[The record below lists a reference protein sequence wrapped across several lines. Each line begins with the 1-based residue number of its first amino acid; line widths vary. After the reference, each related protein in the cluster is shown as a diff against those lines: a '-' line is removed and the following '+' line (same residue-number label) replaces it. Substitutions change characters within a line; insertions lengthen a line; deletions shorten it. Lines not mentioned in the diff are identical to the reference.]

1 MEILGLGVDLVEIER
16 FRKKISA
23 RFLTRVFAEE
33 ELDYVKTK
41 KDPIPSLAV
50 RFAAKEALIKAFG
63 WTLFGQRLKD
73 IVIIKEESRP
83 PYIKLKGTAKIKAQK
98 KGSGKI
104 FVSLSHTES
113 MALAQV
119 IVIGGEDK

>member
-16 FRKKISA
+16 FRTKVSA
-23 RFLTRVFAEE
+23 RFLARVFAED
-33 ELDYVKTK
+33 ELEYVKLK

-73 IVIIKEESRP
+73 IIIVKEDDKP
-83 PYIKLKGTAKIKAQK
+83 PYIKLRGTAKIKAQT
-98 KGSGKI
+98 KGAVRI
-104 FVSLSHTES
+104 LVSLSHTES
-113 MALAQV
+113 MAMAEV
-119 IVIGGEDK
+119 IVIGGEDR